1 MARTRQKRPALQAA
15 PLSAPIGKLSELLR
29 QEAFA
34 LEVQGKALPAAP
46 LDSDLLRQA
55 AMRSLQLH

>member
-1 MARTRQKRPALQAA
+1 MARTRQTRPALHSVA
-15 PLSAPIGKLSELLR
+15 LSAPIGKLFELLR

-34 LEVQGKALPAAP
+34 LEVQGKALPATP

>member
-15 PLSAPIGKLSELLR
+15 PLSARIGKLFELLR

-34 LEVQGKALPAAP
+34 LEVQGKALPPAP